1 MTYDLLMLMFDDPH
15 AEEVEH
21 YLTSKQ
27 IKVVREHTVKKAI
40 QCIRY
45 NSYHFVLLAQR
56 LEGADF
62 LMDIVYQGYYGI
74 YTYLIAA
81 GEFRHAE
88 ERAAVLRSGADVC
101 ICAPVSPDELYEQIS
116 AVTRR
121 QHRQM
126 RHSLAGPS
134 SLPILKFTNL
144 SIDPIRNAV
153 MSSGREIHC
162 TPKEFDVL
170 YLLATYAG
178 HICSAQYIYENVW
191 KAPFIHSGTSIP
203 DCISALR
210 RRLGSNSGYIETV
223 YGRGYRFI
231 DFLEERRR

>member
-1 MTYDLLMLMFDDPH
+1 MTYDLLILTLDDPH
-15 AEEVEH
+15 AEEIER

-27 IKVVREHTVKKAI
+27 IKVVRENTVKKAI
-40 QCIRY
+40 QYLRD
-45 NSYHFVLLAQR
+45 NSYHFVLLDQR

-88 ERAAVLRSGADVC
+88 DRAAALRSGADVC
-101 ICAPVSPDELYEQIS
+101 ICTPVSPDELYEQIS
-116 AVTRR
+116 AVARR

-126 RHSLAGPS
+126 RRSLVGPS
-134 SLPILKFTNL
+134 VLPILKFTDL
-144 SIDPIRNAV
+144 SIDPIRNTV

-178 HICSAQYIYENVW
+178 HICSAQYIYEAIW
-191 KAPFIHSGTSIP
+191 KAPYVHSGTSIS
-203 DCISALR
+203 DCISSLR
-210 RRLGSNSGYIETV
+210 RRLGSNQDYIETV

-231 DFLEERRR
+231 DFLEEKRR

>member
-45 NSYHFVLLAQR
+45 NSYHFVLLDQR

-88 ERAAVLRSGADVC
+88 ERM
-101 ICAPVSPDELYEQIS
+101 S
-116 AVTRR
+116 ASAL
-121 QHRQM
+121 QF
-126 RHSLAGPS
+126 
-134 SLPILKFTNL
+134 LP
-144 SIDPIRNAV
+144 
-153 MSSGREIHC
+153 MSSTSRSVQSPADSTGRCGIH
-162 TPKEFDVL
+162 
-170 YLLATYAG
+170 
-178 HICSAQYIYENVW
+178 W
-191 KAPFIHSGTSIP
+191 P
-203 DCISALR
+203 DHHRC
-210 RRLGSNSGYIETV
+210 
-223 YGRGYRFI
+223 RF
-231 DFLEERRR
+231 

>member
-15 AEEVEH
+15 AEEVER

-45 NSYHFVLLAQR
+45 NSYHFVLLDQR

-74 YTYLIAA
+74 CTYLIAA

-121 QHRQM
+121 QCRQM

-170 YLLATYAG
+170 ALLAANPDVVVSRKKILDTVWG
-178 HICSAQYIYENVW
+178 GDLPEDTRTLDTHIKQVRRAITPYSDRIV
-191 KAPFIHSGTSIP
+191 T
-203 DCISALR
+203 LR
-210 RRLGSNSGYIETV
+210 GV
-223 YGRGYRFI
+223 GYRF
-231 DFLEERRR
+231 EKNNG

>member
-45 NSYHFVLLAQR
+45 NSYHFVLLDQR

-74 YTYLIAA
+74 CTYLIAA

-144 SIDPIRNAV
+144 SR
-153 MSSGREIHC
+153 SKR
-162 TPKEFDVL
+162 
-170 YLLATYAG
+170 LL
-178 HICSAQYIYENVW
+178 
-191 KAPFIHSGTSIP
+191 
-203 DCISALR
+203 IS
-210 RRLGSNSGYIETV
+210 
-223 YGRGYRFI
+223 
-231 DFLEERRR
+231 

>member
-15 AEEVEH
+15 AEEVER

-45 NSYHFVLLAQR
+45 NSYHFVLLDQR

-134 SLPILKFTNL
+134 SLPHPKCCDEFGPR
-144 SIDPIRNAV
+144 DP
-153 MSSGREIHC
+153 
-162 TPKEFDVL
+162 L
-170 YLLATYAG
+170 YTEG
-178 HICSAQYIYENVW
+178 I
-191 KAPFIHSGTSIP
+191 
-203 DCISALR
+203 
-210 RRLGSNSGYIETV
+210 
-223 YGRGYRFI
+223 
-231 DFLEERRR
+231 

>member
-45 NSYHFVLLAQR
+45 NSYHFVLLDQR

-74 YTYLIAA
+74 CTYLIAA

-162 TPKEFDVL
+162 
-170 YLLATYAG
+170 
-178 HICSAQYIYENVW
+178 
-191 KAPFIHSGTSIP
+191 
-203 DCISALR
+203 
-210 RRLGSNSGYIETV
+210 
-223 YGRGYRFI
+223 GR
-231 DFLEERRR
+231 

>member
-45 NSYHFVLLAQR
+45 NSYHFVLLDQR

-74 YTYLIAA
+74 CTYLIAA

-153 MSSGREIHC
+153 MSSGREMCCIC
-162 TPKEFDVL
+162 WRPMQG
-170 YLLATYAG
+170 TYVRPNISTKTYG
-178 HICSAQYIYENVW
+178 KPPSSIP
-191 KAPFIHSGTSIP
+191 APVSPTVSPHSGDAWAVTQDILKRSTGG
-203 DCISALR
+203 DTASLTFWKKDVDNFQ
-210 RRLGSNSGYIETV
+210 SFS
-223 YGRGYRFI
+223 
-231 DFLEERRR
+231 

>member
-1 MTYDLLMLMFDDPH
+1 MRLKRLISCLLSAALLAGLLVFPPASASGSGGFSDISDSTVADAAEMLRLLGVVDGTGGGAFNPGGTLSRAEFCKMT
-15 AEEVEH
+15 VE
-21 YLTSKQ
+21 
-27 IKVVREHTVKKAI
+27 I
-40 QCIRY
+40 
-45 NSYHFVLLAQR
+45 NSYHFVLLDQR

-74 YTYLIAA
+74 CTYLIAA

-153 MSSGREIHC
+153 MSSGREI
-162 TPKEFDVL
+162 
-170 YLLATYAG
+170 
-178 HICSAQYIYENVW
+178 N
-191 KAPFIHSGTSIP
+191 
-203 DCISALR
+203 
-210 RRLGSNSGYIETV
+210 
-223 YGRGYRFI
+223 
-231 DFLEERRR
+231 